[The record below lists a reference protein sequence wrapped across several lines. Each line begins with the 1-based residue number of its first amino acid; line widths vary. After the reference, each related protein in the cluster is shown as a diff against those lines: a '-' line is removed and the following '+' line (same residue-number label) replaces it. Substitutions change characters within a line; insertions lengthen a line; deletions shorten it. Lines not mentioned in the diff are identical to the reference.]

1 MSITHAW
8 SSANFRFFVNK
19 TTARVKNREKV
30 SERKK
35 ISVQRRIEEFVQ
47 EGGRGVKNDL
57 RSRGF

>member
-35 ISVQRRIEEFVQ
+35 ISVQHRIEEFVQ
-47 EGGRGVKNDL
+47 GGEG
-57 RSRGF
+57 